1 MDTEAGKVI
10 MLFGVRIVVDSMRK
24 TASLNNLS
32 DYQHVADAG
41 KAGENENMAAKP
53 DGYVSD
59 NVVRVRGVRE
69 RKRGTPWSEEEHK
82 RFLMG
87 LQKVGKGD
95 WRGISKNFVKTRN
108 PTQVASHAQK
118 YFLRHN
124 TVKRRRRHSL
134 FDITTETVS
143 GKPMQEKLES
153 THVDSAASQPHSP
166 TTNSS
171 NTGVYPMVPA
181 LRLPIQMSPLL
192 LVPIYPSESFIHP
205 PPPPP
210 LALQSISP
218 LNSNSLVNYT
228 PPLSLNLSLSLPSH
242 SQASPN
248 PALQTMS
255 GLMGKDS
262 YISVA

>member
-1 MDTEAGKVI
+1 
-10 MLFGVRIVVDSMRK
+10 
-24 TASLNNLS
+24 
-32 DYQHVADAG
+32 
-41 KAGENENMAAKP
+41 
-53 DGYVSD
+53 
-59 NVVRVRGVRE
+59 
-69 RKRGTPWSEEEHK
+69 
-82 RFLMG
+82 
-87 LQKVGKGD
+87 
-95 WRGISKNFVKTRN
+95 
-108 PTQVASHAQK
+108 
-118 YFLRHN
+118 
-124 TVKRRRRHSL
+124 
-134 FDITTETVS
+134 
-143 GKPMQEKLES
+143 MQEKVES

-192 LVPIYPSESFIHP
+192 LVPIY